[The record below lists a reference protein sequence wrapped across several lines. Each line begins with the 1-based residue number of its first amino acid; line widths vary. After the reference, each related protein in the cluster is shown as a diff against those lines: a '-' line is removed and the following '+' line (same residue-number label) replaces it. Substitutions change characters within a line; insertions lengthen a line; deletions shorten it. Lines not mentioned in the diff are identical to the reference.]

1 MGKFEMAIADFEQSL
16 LRDSTFADTYWALGL
31 TYDAIEDFDK
41 ALEYYQQ
48 YLDLA
53 GEDASQTVIERVQA
67 LQETEHE
74 PKRR

>member
-41 ALEYYQQ
+41 ALEYY
-48 YLDLA
+48 
-53 GEDASQTVIERVQA
+53 
-67 LQETEHE
+67 
-74 PKRR
+74 